1 MQTLSDVIQEM
12 QAIADR
18 YIMNDGFISD
28 DTINLICEFLREICN
43 EYDPELHLSVIKNVL
58 EDAVDEALELYA

>member
-1 MQTLSDVIQEM
+1 MREAIM
-12 QAIADR
+12 AMIPIADR

-28 DTINLICEFLREICN
+28 DTINMIYDFLLSG
-43 EYDPELHLSVIKNVL
+43 YDPVQHLGLLKNIL

>member
-43 EYDPELHLSVIKNVL
+43 GYDPELHLSVIKNVL
-58 EDAVDEALELYA
+58 EDAVDEAIELYA